1 MATNGLVTPV
11 VDGPGV
17 HNRFGG
23 ADDVLDRPECLLDV
37 SERLGIV
44 EGIGAQ
50 NPEPVVARFGFDL
63 LFINRKM
70 MVALNFQ
77 IATVTFISDQTLV
90 PLSKLLLQVH
100 DNSLSVVRILPAL
113 FFIKTD
119 DIAAVLDPDFL
130 DFERGRILRID
141 ALRNNLQPLL
151 A

>member
-23 ADDVLDRPECLLDV
+23 ADDVLDRPECFVGVSDPLGVLD
-37 SERLGIV
+37 
-44 EGIGAQ
+44 GIGTQ
-50 NPEPVVARFGFDL
+50 QTEPVVARFDFDL

-70 MVALNFQ
+70 MVSLNFQ
-77 IATVTFISDQTLV
+77 IATVTFVSDQTLV

-130 DFERGRILRID
+130 DFERGRILGMA
-141 ALRNNLQPLL
+141 ALRNNL
-151 A
+151 